1 MILLDTIQEIILKL
15 TEILKQNA
23 AINEQVFCETVGVF
37 SKELK
42 VLLQKY
48 FESDEKMQDEL
59 RPYLNYYRQLQYYL
73 VFLVMN
79 SEILQVPNHSEI
91 LQTLSFIENQEKLIQ
106 ELYIGFSEEQKRLL
120 TGDFR
125 EILDKILE
133 ARFTKSKE

>member
-1 MILLDTIQEIILKL
+1 MQEIILKL
-15 TEILKQNA
+15 EEILKHDNT
-23 AINEQVFCETVGVF
+23 INEQIYCETVGAF

-42 VLLQKY
+42 ILLQKY
-48 FESDEKMQDEL
+48 FESDDTTQDEL
-59 RPYLNYYRQLQYYL
+59 RPYLNYYRQLQHYL